1 MRNPF
6 EALAAFSIG
15 KVTRWVVIALW
26 IALAVGLTLATP
38 QLATLNDNAAT
49 SSIGD
54 QESVRAGKL
63 LLQAFPGESAN
74 AIPAII
80 VFSDPNGLSAQND
93 QRINAVTCW
102 LLSDAQRVKY
112 QCAADAQ
119 DATRPADIGSVV
131 APLTVP
137 QAKSQLLSSDGT
149 TLTVVATINA
159 PTNDPSAIVKQVRA
173 YTHQYDGVDG
183 MQIKVTGPAG
193 IATDLGG
200 VFANIN
206 VTILVTTVL
215 LVLVLL
221 LLIYRSPLLSLLP
234 LVAVGVVLQVV
245 DPITALFVKAGA
257 FSVNAQATGVRDV
270 LLFGAG
276 TDYVIFLVARYREEL
291 QNDQDR
297 YVALRRAT
305 VAVSEAITSSA
316 GTVVLALL
324 TLLLTILGFYY
335 SLGPILAISI
345 VVMLAAG
352 LTLVPALLSVLGRPA
367 FWPGK
372 VRQLTEAQRA
382 AAADRS
388 LWGHIATLVTKRPAI
403 ALAGT
408 LILLLVFALGN
419 LGVIEDYNF
428 LTGLRAPTESAA
440 GSKLLSAHFPAGTLA
455 PSTVVIHLKNGGDA
469 YQRLIAID
477 AITVAVAGAGDVAQ
491 VTGPTRPDG
500 KPPTIAPQALQDGF
514 AQLPDSLKQAI
525 RSGDA
530 SAFAGGQPGQGGP
543 GGAPSFDPRLI
554 GLYAAT
560 IPYISADQQTVK
572 LTITLKNDPYSASAL
587 NAMAGVRRAAI
598 RAATSAGLGPDV
610 ATVQL
615 AGVTP
620 TLADTRAVNDHDKA
634 LVIPLVLVLV
644 AIVLGLLLRSLIA
657 PLYLLAAVTLNYFAA
672 LGLSSF
678 IFTRVQ
684 GDEGLGYTVPLY
696 TFIFLVALGA
706 DYTIFLMSR
715 VREEAARHDIKRG
728 VRIALSRT
736 GGVITSAGLIL
747 AGTFAVLATLPLRDL
762 YQLGFTVAIGIL
774 LDTFVVRGFLVPAL
788 VALLGK
794 WNWWPGGLSREGS
807 TNLSTMSDGSPTSS
821 DFSGSGQAAEQQ

>member
-6 EALAAFSIG
+6 EVLAEFSIG
-15 KVTRWVVIALW
+15 RVTRWVVIALW
-26 IALAVGLTLATP
+26 IMLAVGLTLATP
-38 QLATLNDNAAT
+38 QLSTLNDNSST
-49 SSIGD
+49 TSIGN
-54 QESVRAGKL
+54 QESMRAGQ
-63 LLQAFPGESAN
+63 LLQRAFPGESAN

-80 VFSDPNGLSAQND
+80 VFSDPHGLTSQD
-93 QRINAVTCW
+93 YQRIDAVTCW
-102 LLSDAQRVKY
+102 LLSNAQRAKY
-112 QCAADAQ
+112 QCAAGPQ
-119 DATRPADIGSVV
+119 DMARPAEIGSVV

-137 QAKSQLLSSDGT
+137 QAKSQLLSTDGT
-149 TLTVVATINA
+149 TLTVIATINA
-159 PTNDPSAIVKQVRA
+159 PTSDPSAIVKQVRI
-173 YTHQYDGVDG
+173 YTHQYDGLDG
-183 MQIKVTGPAG
+183 MQVKVTGPAG

-206 VTILVTTVL
+206 VTILITTVL
-215 LVLVLL
+215 LVLALL
-221 LLIYRSPLLSLLP
+221 LVIYRSPLLALLP

-291 QNDQDR
+291 QSDQDR
-297 YVALRRAT
+297 FVALRRAT

-324 TLLLTILGFYY
+324 TLLLTVIGFYY

-372 VRQLTEAQRA
+372 VRQRTEAERVA
-382 AAADRS
+382 TADRG
-388 LWGHIATLVTKRPAI
+388 LWGRIAAFVTKRPAI
-403 ALAGT
+403 VLT
-408 LILLLVFALGN
+408 CSLLLLMVFALGN
-419 LGVIEDYNF
+419 LGVVEDYNF

-440 GSKLLSAHFPAGTLA
+440 GSNLLSKHFPAGTLA
-455 PSTVVIHLKNGGDA
+455 PSTVVIHLKNGSDA
-469 YQRLIAID
+469 YQRLVAID
-477 AITVAVAGAGDVAQ
+477 AITAAVARAGDVAQ

-500 KPPTIAPQALQDGF
+500 KPPTIASQALQDGF

-530 SAFAGGQPGQGGP
+530 SVFANGQPGQGGP
-543 GGAPSFDPRLI
+543 GGALGVDPRLI

-560 IPYISADQQTVK
+560 IPYISAHQQTVK
-572 LTITLKNDPYSASAL
+572 LTLTLKNDPYSAAAL
-587 NAMAGVRRAAI
+587 DAMAGVRRAATG
-598 RAATSAGLGPDV
+598 AAASAGLGPDV

-620 TLADTRAVNDHDKA
+620 TLADTRAVNDRDKA
-634 LVIPLVLVLV
+634 LVIPLVLALV

-678 IFTRVQ
+678 IFIRVQ

-715 VREEAARHDIKRG
+715 VREEAAQHDIKRG
-728 VRIALSRT
+728 VQIALSRT

-762 YQLGFTVAIGIL
+762 YQLGFTVAVGIL
-774 LDTFVVRGFLVPAL
+774 LDTFVVRGLLVPAI

-794 WNWWPGGLSREGS
+794 WNWWPGGVPRVDSQNRS
-807 TNLSTMSDGSPTSS
+807 TASDGAPTMS
-821 DFSGSGQAAEQQ
+821 DFSGSGHAAEQR